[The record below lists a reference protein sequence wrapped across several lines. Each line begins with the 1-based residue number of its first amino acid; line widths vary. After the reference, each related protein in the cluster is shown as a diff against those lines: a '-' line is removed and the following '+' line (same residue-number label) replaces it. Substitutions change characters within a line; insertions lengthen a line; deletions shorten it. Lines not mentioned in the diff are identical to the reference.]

1 MIGTDDGASNKSA
14 IKEVSDSE
22 DEERVA
28 ARRPVRMPIPR
39 SRATSTIIATPVSK
53 VPKLEQPSGRASQ
66 AVTKTRD
73 AVTLRPKKGKLTL
86 LARRFFNALLYHAQL
101 QDKSNPGQD
110 RYSVPLSKL
119 VKDARFTSHN
129 TQHVKD
135 LIVEMQGVQIQWE
148 THDEA
153 AGKRA
158 WHSVPLIGGVT
169 IEVADKR
176 GSDPVIHWSYDPL
189 SRALLVDPVSQYTRI
204 LLEISAQAR
213 SYAAAALYEIGVKY
227 LTSPNGLTMREDLEW
242 WIPVLTGNSVIP
254 AEFEYG
260 VFKRDRLRGALA
272 EVDALSSEFR
282 MELIEH
288 KRGRKVE
295 QLQFRVLRKSRAE
308 GGVGLLALLE
318 PLDLTLVER
327 LVALGLKRPD
337 AEDLCAMYPSSQVE
351 STVEHVE
358 QRVANAAL
366 PPIQSVPAFLRHAL
380 QKGYVGTS
388 PEEPVPPAAAPVE
401 SSGQLSLLHG
411 EEHAGLDDRRSRG
424 EGIYAT
430 MTTPELDDAMQRFE
444 QEQLPQLSQAI
455 AKHWHNKRLD
465 SKLARAQFIL
475 WLADTATL

>member
-1 MIGTDDGASNKSA
+1 MSNP
-14 IKEVSDSE
+14 E
-22 DEERVA
+22 DERA
-28 ARRPVRMPIPR
+28 AVRRPVRMPIPR
-39 SRATSTIIATPVSK
+39 SRATSTVPAAPVLVVPQAEPQPRLTP
-53 VPKLEQPSGRASQ
+53 Q

-73 AVTLRPKKGKLTL
+73 AVALRPKKGKLTL

-101 QDKSNPGQD
+101 QDKSNPGQH

-119 VKDARFTSHN
+119 IKDARFTSHN

-148 THDEA
+148 THDAA

-242 WIPVLTGNSVIP
+242 WIPVLTGNSAIP

-295 QLQFRVLRKSRAE
+295 QLQFRVVRKPRTE
-308 GGVGLLALLE
+308 GDIGMLALLE

-327 LVALGLKRPD
+327 LVALGIKRQD
-337 AEDLCAMYPSSQVE
+337 AEDLCATYPSSQIE
-351 STVEHVE
+351 STIRHVE
-358 QRVANAAL
+358 QRVANTAL

-380 QKGYVGTS
+380 QKGYASAPTDA
-388 PEEPVPPAAAPVE
+388 PPAPPAAPAQT
-401 SSGQLSLLHG
+401 SAQLSLLPG
-411 EEHAGLDDRRSRG
+411 AEHADPTDRRTRG
-424 EGIYAT
+424 EGIYAA
-430 MTTPELDDAMQRFE
+430 MTPAELDAAVQRFE
-444 QEQLPQLSQAI
+444 RERLPKLSQAI
-455 AKHWHNKRLD
+455 AKYWRSKQLG
-465 SKLARAQFIL
+465 SKLARAQFVL
-475 WLADTATL
+475 WLADVMTLPAPMEKDPA